1 MNRLLFSSLAL
12 LPLSALA
19 ASDNRPNV
27 VVILADDLGFSDIG
41 CYGGEI
47 ETPVL
52 DRLAQ
57 EGVQLTELYNS
68 ARSCPSRA
76 SLMTGLYPHQV
87 GVGGMTLMKPVD
99 PKKPVGYAGFR
110 EDNNATI
117 AELMKDAGYYTA
129 MCGKWHLGIQ
139 KPTDRGFE
147 DYYGLI
153 GGFNSMWNAN
163 VYSRLPEG
171 AETLKTEGRFYAT
184 NVITDYA
191 IEFAKKSHESDKPL
205 FMYLAYNAPHFPL
218 HAPKERIDKY
228 METYMQGWDKLRDQR
243 FKRMMELGL
252 LQGTPT
258 MSPRGEV
265 PGSLFVK
272 ESHPL
277 PAWDELTLDQ
287 QKDLARRMAIFAAM
301 VDIMDENIG
310 RFLSSLDEMGE
321 LDNTIIMFM
330 SDNGACAEWHE
341 FGFDKKTGVEYVTHV
356 GEEELNK
363 MGQPGSYHHYGTGW
377 ANLGCTPFSL
387 YKHYTYEG
395 GISTPFIMWK
405 GGKNK
410 AKGTINHTPCHFTDI
425 MATCLDIAGTEYP
438 ETYADRKLEDAWGV
452 TLLPVFN
459 KKPVEEH
466 VIYAE
471 HEDNKMIRD
480 GKWKLV
486 LIKYLGA
493 KWQLFNIE
501 EDRTEQH
508 DLAAQYPDK
517 VKDMSARYNAWAK
530 KCHVIR

>member
-1 MNRLLFSSLAL
+1 
-12 LPLSALA
+12 
-19 ASDNRPNV
+19 
-27 VVILADDLGFSDIG
+27 
-41 CYGGEI
+41 
-47 ETPVL
+47 
-52 DRLAQ
+52 
-57 EGVQLTELYNS
+57 
-68 ARSCPSRA
+68 
-76 SLMTGLYPHQV
+76 
-87 GVGGMTLMKPVD
+87 
-99 PKKPVGYAGFR
+99 
-110 EDNNATI
+110 
-117 AELMKDAGYYTA
+117 
-129 MCGKWHLGIQ
+129 
-139 KPTDRGFE
+139 
-147 DYYGLI
+147 
-153 GGFNSMWNAN
+153 
-163 VYSRLPEG
+163 
-171 AETLKTEGRFYAT
+171 
-184 NVITDYA
+184 
-191 IEFAKKSHESDKPL
+191 
-205 FMYLAYNAPHFPL
+205 
-218 HAPKERIDKY
+218 
-228 METYMQGWDKLRDQR
+228 MQGWDKLRDQR